1 MSKQDILHL
10 SDKFK
15 LNPFIIEFWYEQ
27 SWLESMQDLEDFFEE
42 NIEIIKAQPFV
53 KWVGWK
59 RQLISQFEKLFPTD
73 FNNYFEPF
81 LWAGAVFFNLQKEKS
96 FLSDVN
102 EELIN
107 SYQVIKG
114 NPSELIQL
122 LKTFEYSKDFFL
134 EIKFWDRVG

>member
-73 FNNYFEPF
+73 FNDIWS
-81 LWAGAVFFNLQKEKS
+81 L
-96 FLSDVN
+96 
-102 EELIN
+102 
-107 SYQVIKG
+107 
-114 NPSELIQL
+114 
-122 LKTFEYSKDFFL
+122 
-134 EIKFWDRVG
+134 